1 MADPDTLAQVQDAA
15 GDLGDAE
22 FLELLRW
29 HRAVAGLPDLDW
41 SAGGAYRR
49 GVAELADDRA
59 CELLR
64 DVRRVARD
72 QRRHRH
78 GADTAPTASPS
89 SGVDVRSPTASASG
103 SDLPPGA
110 AGAGGWTES
119 TPIGIS
125 VVV

>member
-1 MADPDTLAQVQDAA
+1 MQC
-15 GDLGDAE
+15 GDHRRPGRAIDHHAE

-49 GVAELADDRA
+49 GVAELTDVRA

-72 QRRHRH
+72 PRRHRL
-78 GADTAPTASPS
+78 GADGKPLF
-89 SGVDVRSPTASASG
+89 R
-103 SDLPPGA
+103 
-110 AGAGGWTES
+110 GGCTLADRRRQR
-119 TPIGIS
+119 
-125 VVV
+125 